1 VGVTKNLILFASL
14 FLLFACDEQS
24 RGFNLPQ
31 GNAEQGRMT
40 FILLQCSDCHSVNSV
55 PWTGDYTDKKV
66 NVTLGGKVTKIKTYG
81 DLVTS
86 IINPSHKLARGDS
99 PGTTLGN
106 GRSAMRNYNGIM
118 SVQELIDLVEFLQ
131 SNYEVWVPDYYTYR
145 H

>member
-1 VGVTKNLILFASL
+1 
-14 FLLFACDEQS
+14 
-24 RGFNLPQ
+24 
-31 GNAEQGRMT
+31 M
-40 FILLQCSDCHSVNSV
+40 
-55 PWTGDYTDKKV
+55 
-66 NVTLGGKVTKIKTYG
+66 LGGKVTKIKTDG

-86 IINPSHKLARGDS
+86 IINPSHKLAQGDR

-131 SNYEVWVPDYYTYR
+131 SEYEVWVPDYYIYR

>member
-1 VGVTKNLILFASL
+1 MTKKLILVASL
-14 FLLFACDEQS
+14 FVLCACEQQS
-24 RGFNLPQ
+24 RGFNLPE

-40 FILLQCSDCHSVNSV
+40 YTLLQCSDCHSVNSV
-55 PWTGDYTDKKV
+55 PWTGEYTEEKI

-86 IINPSHKLARGDS
+86 IINPSHRLARGNN
-99 PGTTLGN
+99 PETTLGN
-106 GRSAMRNYNGIM
+106 GQSAMRNYNGIM

-131 SNYEVWVPDYYTYR
+131 SKYEVWVPDYYTYR